1 MGNVVNENNIN
12 ITLEPFIEV
21 RGYVETTTQEVMDR
35 LRDPNYDGSIYFIP
49 QNWTITEE
57 VRQHIN
63 YSPQMYDMYEPS
75 EIDEMGVD
83 EVMDHITDELFTSFY
98 NKKEELSVNLPKY
111 KTDGTE
117 YTKED
122 HKKMVEIHM
131 KLMELEEEY
140 NE

>member
-1 MGNVVNENNIN
+1 MENVVKENNIN

-21 RGYVETTTQEVMDR
+21 RGFVETTTQEVMDR

-57 VRQHIN
+57 VRQH
-63 YSPQMYDMYEPS
+63 MYEPS

-83 EVMDHITDELFTSFY
+83 EVMEYITDDLFTSFY
-98 NKKEELSVNLPKY
+98 DKKEELSVNLPTY

-122 HKKMVEIHM
+122 HNKMVEIHK

>member
-1 MGNVVNENNIN
+1 
-12 ITLEPFIEV
+12 
-21 RGYVETTTQEVMDR
+21 MDR

-83 EVMDHITDELFTSFY
+83 EVMEYITDDLFTSFY
-98 NKKEELSVNLPKY
+98 DKKEELSVNLPTY

-122 HKKMVEIHM
+122 HNKMVEIHK
-131 KLMELEEEY
+131 KLIELDK
-140 NE
+140 

>member
-1 MGNVVNENNIN
+1 MENVVKENNIN
-12 ITLEPFIEV
+12 ITLEPYIEV

-75 EIDEMGVD
+75 EIDEMSVD
-83 EVMDHITDELFTSFY
+83 EVMDHITDDLFTSFY
-98 NKKEELSVNLPKY
+98 DKKEELSVNLPTY

-117 YTKED
+117 YTTED
-122 HKKMVEIHM
+122 HNKMVEIHK
-131 KLMELEEEY
+131 KLIELDK
-140 NE
+140 